1 MAKEFPILDAAA
13 TGARIK
19 MLRKE
24 RKLTVAEVAQYMG
37 FGSDQAVYK
46 WQRGESL
53 PTLDNIYALSALFGT
68 SVDYILCGSKEED
81 EKSSSFDFMGFFYR
95 IISDIIYNIFA
106 VRVKI
111 ENFTVCG
118 TGY

>member
-19 MLRKE
+19 MIRKA
-24 RKLTVAEVAQYMG
+24 RKLTVAEVARYMG

-53 PTLDNIYALSALFGT
+53 PTLDNIYALSALFET
-68 SVDYILCGSKEED
+68 SVDYILCGTREED
-81 EKSSSFDFMGFFYR
+81 EPSSSFDFMGFFYR
-95 IISDIIYNIFA
+95 IFSDIIYNDFA
-106 VRVKI
+106 IRGK
-111 ENFTVCG
+111 
-118 TGY
+118 